1 LRAHPHSEASHHGF
15 RSYTEEYP
23 RKGYV
28 PTLKGDMAS
37 P

>member
-1 LRAHPHSEASHHGF
+1 LRH
-15 RSYTEEYP
+15 YTEEYP

-28 PTLKGDMAS
+28 PTLKGDAAS